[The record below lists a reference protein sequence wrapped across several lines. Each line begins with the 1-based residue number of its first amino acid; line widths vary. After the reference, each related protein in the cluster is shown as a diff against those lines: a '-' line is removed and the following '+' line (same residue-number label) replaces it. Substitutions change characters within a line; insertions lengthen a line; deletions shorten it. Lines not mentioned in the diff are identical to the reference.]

1 MSKFYLPDLGEGL
14 QGAEIIEWKIK
25 PGDKVLVDQLILVVE
40 TAKAIV
46 EIPSPVEARI
56 GKIHCKAGDMVDVGS
71 VLLEY
76 TEKENAESP
85 IGKDTSISEYLGVSQ
100 NVQKSVSVVG
110 SLQTAEG
117 EKDVD
122 QYEDM
127 IVDHASPPESALL
140 KQKQTFNA
148 PPSVRVF
155 AEKIGLTEQLS
166 EKSYGMLTE
175 KGILEAHYK
184 KNELKGRS
192 PGRCGDSIS
201 KLTGARKVM
210 AQTMSKS
217 HEQIPAVTL
226 FDDANICTWK
236 KSEDITLRC
245 IKALVFACMKEP
257 ILNAWFD
264 EEALGIQLFEDIH
277 LGVAVNSAQGLYVP
291 VIRKVQT
298 LDDARIREIM
308 KKQIQSVHDRTI
320 KPQKLLGATISLSN
334 FGSLSGRYA
343 TPIIVPPQVSIMG
356 VGKIR
361 DEPVVENGQIK
372 VGRVMPIS
380 LSFDHR
386 AASGAEAARFMQA
399 FIESL
404 ES

>member
-1 MSKFYLPDLGEGL
+1 
-14 QGAEIIEWKIK
+14 
-25 PGDKVLVDQLILVVE
+25 
-40 TAKAIV
+40 
-46 EIPSPVEARI
+46 
-56 GKIHCKAGDMVDVGS
+56 
-71 VLLEY
+71 
-76 TEKENAESP
+76 
-85 IGKDTSISEYLGVSQ
+85 
-100 NVQKSVSVVG
+100 
-110 SLQTAEG
+110 
-117 EKDVD
+117 
-122 QYEDM
+122 
-127 IVDHASPPESALL
+127 
-140 KQKQTFNA
+140 
-148 PPSVRVF
+148 
-155 AEKIGLTEQLS
+155 
-166 EKSYGMLTE
+166 
-175 KGILEAHYK
+175 
-184 KNELKGRS
+184 
-192 PGRCGDSIS
+192 
-201 KLTGARKVM
+201 
-210 AQTMSKS
+210 
-217 HEQIPAVTL
+217 
-226 FDDANICTWK
+226 
-236 KSEDITLRC
+236 
-245 IKALVFACMKEP
+245 MKEP

-298 LDDARIREIM
+298 LDDARIRKIM